1 MRIFL
6 AGATGAVGR
15 SLVPMLIEAGHEV
28 VGTTRSAAKL
38 EALASAGA
46 EPVVMDGLDEG
57 SVQRAV
63 LDARPDVV
71 IHQLTALSGSINTR
85 KFDEEFA
92 LTNQLRTVGTDHLLA
107 AARSAGVRR
116 FLVQSFTG
124 WTNRRSGSAIKDEHD
139 PLDPTPTAASRRTLA
154 AIRHLEETVGSATDL
169 EGLCLRYGVLYGP
182 GTAFAE
188 GGSLLDR
195 VRKRRLPVVGG
206 GTGVWSFVHVDD
218 AARATVHSLDHGLP
232 GLYNIVDDQPAPVA
246 EWLPGLAE
254 ALGAKPPMKLPAWVA
269 RPMVGEHGVSLMT
282 MIRGSSNAKA
292 RAELGWVPVYPSWRE
307 GFRHGLG

>member
-6 AGATGAVGR
+6 AGAAGAVGR
-15 SLVPMLIEAGHEV
+15 SLVPMLIEAGHDV

-124 WTNRRSGSAIKDEHD
+124 WTNRRSGSAIKDARGVSGH
-139 PLDPTPTAASRRTLA
+139 
-154 AIRHLEETVGSATDL
+154 RHLEETVGSATDL
-169 EGLCLRYGVLYGP
+169 EGLCLRYGVGLAPKGL
-182 GTAFAE
+182 
-188 GGSLLDR
+188 LLDGSGG
-195 VRKRRLPVVGG
+195 RRGG
-206 GTGVWSFVHVDD
+206 RGLVIVDD
-218 AARATVHSLDHGLP
+218 AARATVRRHPGETRPGPRRAPTTFLP
-232 GLYNIVDDQPAPVA
+232 
-246 EWLPGLAE
+246 
-254 ALGAKPPMKLPAWVA
+254 
-269 RPMVGEHGVSLMT
+269 
-282 MIRGSSNAKA
+282 
-292 RAELGWVPVYPSWRE
+292 
-307 GFRHGLG
+307 

>member
-15 SLVPMLIEAGHEV
+15 SLVPMLIESGHEV

-71 IHQLTALSGSINTR
+71 IHQLTALSGYINTR

-107 AARSAGVRR
+107 AA
-116 FLVQSFTG
+116 
-124 WTNRRSGSAIKDEHD
+124 
-139 PLDPTPTAASRRTLA
+139 
-154 AIRHLEETVGSATDL
+154 
-169 EGLCLRYGVLYGP
+169 
-182 GTAFAE
+182 
-188 GGSLLDR
+188 
-195 VRKRRLPVVGG
+195 
-206 GTGVWSFVHVDD
+206 
-218 AARATVHSLDHGLP
+218 
-232 GLYNIVDDQPAPVA
+232 
-246 EWLPGLAE
+246 
-254 ALGAKPPMKLPAWVA
+254 
-269 RPMVGEHGVSLMT
+269 
-282 MIRGSSNAKA
+282 
-292 RAELGWVPVYPSWRE
+292 
-307 GFRHGLG
+307 

>member
-1 MRIFL
+1 M
-6 AGATGAVGR
+6 
-15 SLVPMLIEAGHEV
+15 
-28 VGTTRSAAKL
+28 
-38 EALASAGA
+38 
-46 EPVVMDGLDEG
+46 
-57 SVQRAV
+57 
-63 LDARPDVV
+63 
-71 IHQLTALSGSINTR
+71 
-85 KFDEEFA
+85 
-92 LTNQLRTVGTDHLLA
+92 
-107 AARSAGVRR
+107 RR

-254 ALGAKPPMKLPAWVA
+254 ALGAKPPMKLPASVA

-292 RAELGWVPVYPSWRE
+292 RADLGWVPVYPSWRE